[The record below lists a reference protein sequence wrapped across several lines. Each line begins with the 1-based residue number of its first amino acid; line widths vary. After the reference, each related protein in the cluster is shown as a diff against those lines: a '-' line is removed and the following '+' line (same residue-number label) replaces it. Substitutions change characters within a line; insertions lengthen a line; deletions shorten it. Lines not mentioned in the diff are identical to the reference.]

1 MSVLLCDQ
9 NFNRF
14 ADFVVQEAVMLA
26 IRESETSE
34 EEDDDEMEEEETECA
49 KRVPNDCK
57 CHQPKGQSHNSNKE
71 GQQKE
76 TVFLSKRI
84 DSKQRLR
91 GYVNLRGIDVP
102 LPWMIW
108 YEYD

>member
-1 MSVLLCDQ
+1 M
-9 NFNRF
+9 NRF
-14 ADFVVQEAVMLA
+14 ADFVVQEAVILA

-34 EEDDDEMEEEETECA
+34 EEDDDEMEEEETECPR
-49 KRVPNDCK
+49 RVQNDCK
-57 CHQPKGQSHNSNKE
+57 CHKPKEKSHNSNME
-71 GQQKE
+71 GQNE
-76 TVFLSKRI
+76 TIFLSKRI

-108 YEYD
+108 QEYDLTSNLTVKL